1 MEDAFERPTLTV
13 DIVPLTVDEERLCVL
28 LARRDKPPFAGRLA
42 LLGGF
47 VHVDEDQDLDG
58 TARRVLADKA
68 GISDLFIE
76 QLMTFSGRERDPRGW
91 SASVAYFSLTP
102 PDRIRPELGR
112 KDLELLP
119 VEDLP
124 PLPFDHNDIIDAA
137 LRRLKGKGAYS
148 DLPAR
153 FLPEP
158 FTLAE
163 LHRMYQLVLGE
174 PINEDAFR
182 RKITDRGF
190 IEELPGAKKR
200 AEGAKKPSQL
210 YRLKPGVAIF
220 DRRL

>member
-124 PLPFDHNDIIDAA
+124 WRFEVHLDAQLARAAVRRAGARRATARMDII
-137 LRRLKGKGAYS
+137 
-148 DLPAR
+148 
-153 FLPEP
+153 
-158 FTLAE
+158 
-163 LHRMYQLVLGE
+163 
-174 PINEDAFR
+174 
-182 RKITDRGF
+182 
-190 IEELPGAKKR
+190 
-200 AEGAKKPSQL
+200 PS
-210 YRLKPGVAIF
+210 
-220 DRRL
+220 

>member
-182 RKITDRGF
+182 RKIMDRGF

-200 AEGAKKPSQL
+200 AERAKKPSQL